1 MNQSIDGTGVVRM
14 KKNNDSLP
22 TSILKMMQERN
33 YELSLEERSEAFHY
47 LETQH
52 ALNPADF
59 KITHAFIRLLN
70 QGAEYKAAKAI
81 GQEFLMMVGY
91 NKEILSELAST
102 YQNLDEMDQYF
113 MLVRQYTEEENQIQQ
128 EEQIV
133 DNIIPF
139 PKKLVT
145 RKPQANFLSLDSQ
158 EQLVFLSELNKFD
171 IDLYKGDFIAILAD
185 KKASPFVQSV
195 IFELLHECQIDDT
208 VLVCKLG
215 EEAVFNPQS
224 LETDSFL
231 DDMEA
236 ELSFVLENDNPVLFM
251 QIFQMVQHHYFML
264 YPFSFK
270 PKNVSLWVE
279 CYILWANE
287 LYGEEKVTLSSDLS
301 AEVEKGLNF
310 IRKLEESGQNYLF

>member
-1 MNQSIDGTGVVRM
+1 
-14 KKNNDSLP
+14 
-22 TSILKMMQERN
+22 MQERN
-33 YELSLEERSEAFHY
+33 YELTLEEKNEAFQY

-52 ALNPADF
+52 TLNPTNL

-70 QGAEYKAAKAI
+70 QRAEYKTAKSI
-81 GQEFLMMVGY
+81 GQEFLMMTGY

-113 MLVRQYTEEENQIQQ
+113 MLVRQFTSEENRMQQ
-128 EEQIV
+128 EIESR

-139 PKKLVT
+139 PKKLIA
-145 RKPQANFLSLDSQ
+145 RKPQADFLSLNSQ
-158 EQLVFLSELNKFD
+158 DQLVFLSEVNKSD
-171 IDLYKGDFIAILAD
+171 IETHKANFTATLSD

-195 IFELLHECQIDDT
+195 IFELFHECQIDEN

-215 EEAVFNPQS
+215 EEAVFNPKS
-224 LETDSFL
+224 FETDSFL
-231 DDMEA
+231 D
-236 ELSFVLENDNPVLFM
+236 ELETELALVLENDNPVLFM

-264 YPFSFK
+264 FPFSFK

-287 LYGEEKVTLSSDLS
+287 LYNQEEGTIASDLS
-301 AEVEKGLNF
+301 EEVENGLNF
-310 IRKLEESGQNYLF
+310 IRKLEASGQNYLF